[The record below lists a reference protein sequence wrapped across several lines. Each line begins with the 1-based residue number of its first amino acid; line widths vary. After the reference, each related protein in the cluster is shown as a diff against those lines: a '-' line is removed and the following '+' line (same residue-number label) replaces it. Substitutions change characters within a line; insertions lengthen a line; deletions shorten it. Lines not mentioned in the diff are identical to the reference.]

1 MSFDILAPHYRWMEW
16 LLAGGKLQRCRTA
29 FLDTIPAP
37 ASVLIFGEGNG
48 RFLAR
53 LCQQFPA
60 AHVTCIDS
68 SAAMIQRARR
78 RLARHGLQ
86 GANVQFIHA
95 DAQQWDPPGATFDL
109 VVTHF
114 FLDCFREDQLRVLI
128 PRIAGAAK
136 PHATW
141 LLGDFK
147 VAERG
152 FWRVR
157 SEVVLAVMYL
167 FFRGVTGLPARRL
180 TVPDGMLR
188 AAGFRCERRLEFDRG
203 LLHSDLWSRQV

>member
-1 MSFDILAPHYRWMEW
+1 M
-16 LLAGGKLQRCRTA
+16 
-29 FLDTIPAP
+29 
-37 ASVLIFGEGNG
+37 
-48 RFLAR
+48 
-53 LCQQFPA
+53 
-60 AHVTCIDS
+60 
-68 SAAMIQRARR
+68 
-78 RLARHGLQ
+78 
-86 GANVQFIHA
+86 
-95 DAQQWDPPGATFDL
+95 
-109 VVTHF
+109 VTHF